1 MAKKGISSSNSLSL
15 DDMTVTPKI
24 TTSSVKKV
32 KTAPSSEK
40 TVKSV
45 KSATPKSAPEAST
58 PGTSG
63 KLPKSVLD
71 VLNTNLTRYNGNSE
85 KGKPVYLPVALIER
99 LQELSNRHY
108 KRLSARALAAAILD
122 TILNT
127 CNSEEILDI
136 YMESIH
142 YVPPTA
148 EEIKARNVA
157 AEKAK
162 AARAARAAK
171 K

>member
-24 TTSSVKKV
+24 STSAKKA
-32 KTAPSSEK
+32 KAAAEKSE
-40 TVKSV
+40 
-45 KSATPKSAPEAST
+45 KSATPKSAPET
-58 PGTSG
+58 TTSG
-63 KLPKSVLD
+63 KLPKSILE
-71 VLNTNLTRYNGNSE
+71 VLNSNLTRYNGNSE

-127 CNSEEILDI
+127 CKPEEILDV

-142 YVPPTA
+142 YVPPTT
-148 EEIKARNVA
+148 EELKARVAA

-162 AARAARAAK
+162 AVRAAK
-171 K
+171 NNVI

>member
-1 MAKKGISSSNSLSL
+1 MAKKGISSSNSISL
-15 DDMTVTPKI
+15 DDITVTPKI
-24 TTSSVKKV
+24 STSAKKA
-32 KTAPSSEK
+32 KAAAEKSE
-40 TVKSV
+40 
-45 KSATPKSAPEAST
+45 KSATPKSAPEAT
-58 PGTSG
+58 TSG

-127 CNSEEILDI
+127 CNSEEILDN

-142 YVPPTA
+142 YTPPTA

-162 AARAARAAK
+162 AARARAAK

>member
-24 TTSSVKKV
+24 TTSSVKKA

-45 KSATPKSAPEAST
+45 KSATPKSAPEAT
-58 PGTSG
+58 TSG
-63 KLPKSVLD
+63 KLPKSILEI
-71 VLNTNLTRYNGNSE
+71 LNTNLTRYNGNSE

-108 KRLSARALAAAILD
+108 KRISARALAAAILD
-122 TILNT
+122 TVINH
-127 CNSEEILDI
+127 CKPEEILDI

-148 EEIKARNVA
+148 GEIKARNVA

-162 AARAARAAK
+162 AARAAK

>member
-24 TTSSVKKV
+24 STSAKKA
-32 KTAPSSEK
+32 KAAAEKSE
-40 TVKSV
+40 

-127 CNSEEILDI
+127 CKPEEILDI

-162 AARAARAAK
+162 AARAAK

>member
-1 MAKKGISSSNSLSL
+1 MAKKGISSSTSLSL
-15 DDMTVTPKI
+15 DDINVTPKI
-24 TTSSVKKV
+24 TTSVKK
-32 KTAPSSEK
+32 A
-40 TVKSV
+40 
-45 KSATPKSAPEAST
+45 KSAPEKSEKSVKPKSAAVIESA
-58 PGTSG
+58 TSG

-71 VLNTNLTRYNGNSE
+71 VLNSNLTRFNGNSE

-127 CNSEEILDI
+127 CNSEEILDN

-142 YVPPTA
+142 YTPPTA

-162 AARAARAAK
+162 AARAAK

>member
-1 MAKKGISSSNSLSL
+1 MAKKGISSSTSLSL
-15 DDMTVTPKI
+15 DDITVTPKI
-24 TTSSVKKV
+24 STSAKKA
-32 KTAPSSEK
+32 KAAAEKSE
-40 TVKSV
+40 
-45 KSATPKSAPEAST
+45 KSATPKSAPEAT
-58 PGTSG
+58 TSG
-63 KLPKSVLD
+63 KLPKSILEI
-71 VLNTNLTRYNGNSE
+71 LNTNLTRYNGNSE

-127 CNSEEILDI
+127 CNPEEILDN

-142 YVPPTA
+142 YTPPTA

-162 AARAARAAK
+162 AARARAAK

>member
-1 MAKKGISSSNSLSL
+1 MAKKGISSSSNSLSL

-24 TTSSVKKV
+24 STSVKKE
-32 KTAPSSEK
+32 KAAAEKSE
-40 TVKSV
+40 KSV
-45 KSATPKSAPEAST
+45 KSKQAPESTT

-127 CNSEEILDI
+127 CNPEEILDN

-142 YVPPTA
+142 YIPPT
-148 EEIKARNVA
+148 EEELEARFAA

-162 AARAARAAK
+162 AARARATK

>member
-1 MAKKGISSSNSLSL
+1 MAKKGISSSSNSLSL

-24 TTSSVKKV
+24 STSVKKA

-40 TVKSV
+40 TVKSA
-45 KSATPKSAPEAST
+45 KSKSDAPESASA
-58 PGTSG
+58 TSG
-63 KLPKSVLD
+63 KLPKSILD
-71 VLNTNLTRYNGNSE
+71 VLNSNLTRYNGNSE
-85 KGKPVYLPVALIER
+85 KGKPVYLPVAIIER

-127 CNSEEILDI
+127 CKPEEILDM

-142 YVPPTA
+142 YVPPTS
-148 EEIKARNVA
+148 EELEARAAA

-162 AARAARAAK
+162 AARRAK

>member
-24 TTSSVKKV
+24 STSAKKA
-32 KTAPSSEK
+32 KAGAEKSE
-40 TVKSV
+40 
-45 KSATPKSAPEAST
+45 KSATPKSAPEAT
-58 PGTSG
+58 TSG
-63 KLPKSVLD
+63 KLPKSILE
-71 VLNTNLTRYNGNSE
+71 VLNSNRTRYNGNSE

-127 CNSEEILDI
+127 CKPEEILDI

-162 AARAARAAK
+162 AARAAK

>member
-1 MAKKGISSSNSLSL
+1 MAKKGISSSSNSLSL
-15 DDMTVTPKI
+15 DDITVTPKI
-24 TTSSVKKV
+24 STSSVKKA

-40 TVKSV
+40 TVKSAKPKSTV
-45 KSATPKSAPEAST
+45 LESATAN
-58 PGTSG
+58 

-85 KGKPVYLPVALIER
+85 KGKPVYIPVALIER

-127 CNSEEILDI
+127 CNSEEILDN

-142 YVPPTA
+142 YTPPTA
-148 EEIKARNVA
+148 EELEARFAA

-162 AARAARAAK
+162 AARAAK

>member
-1 MAKKGISSSNSLSL
+1 MAKKGISSSSNSLSL
-15 DDMTVTPKI
+15 DDITVTPKI
-24 TTSSVKKV
+24 STSVKKE
-32 KTAPSSEK
+32 KAAAEKSE
-40 TVKSV
+40 KSV
-45 KSATPKSAPEAST
+45 KSKQAPESTT

-85 KGKPVYLPVALIER
+85 KGKPVYLPVAIIER

-127 CNSEEILDI
+127 CNSEEILDN

-142 YVPPTA
+142 YTPPTA

-162 AARAARAAK
+162 AARARAAK

>member
-1 MAKKGISSSNSLSL
+1 MAKKGISSSSNSLSL
-15 DDMTVTPKI
+15 DDITVTPKI
-24 TTSSVKKV
+24 STSAKKA
-32 KTAPSSEK
+32 KAAAEKSE
-40 TVKSV
+40 

-127 CNSEEILDI
+127 CKPEEILDI

-142 YVPPTA
+142 YVPPT
-148 EEIKARNVA
+148 EEELEARFAA

-162 AARAARAAK
+162 AARRAK

>member
-1 MAKKGISSSNSLSL
+1 MAKKGIPSSNSLSL

-24 TTSSVKKV
+24 STSAKKA
-32 KTAPSSEK
+32 KAAAEKSE
-40 TVKSV
+40 
-45 KSATPKSAPEAST
+45 KSATPKSAPEAT
-58 PGTSG
+58 TSG
-63 KLPKSVLD
+63 KLPKSILE
-71 VLNTNLTRYNGNSE
+71 VLNSNLTRYNGNSE

-127 CNSEEILDI
+127 CKPEEILDI

-162 AARAARAAK
+162 AARAAK

>member
-1 MAKKGISSSNSLSL
+1 MAKKGISSSSNSLSL

-24 TTSSVKKV
+24 STSVKK
-32 KTAPSSEK
+32 E
-40 TVKSV
+40 
-45 KSATPKSAPEAST
+45 KSAPEKSEKSAKPKST
-58 PGTSG
+58 VSESTISG
-63 KLPKSVLD
+63 KLPKSILD
-71 VLNTNLTRYNGNSE
+71 VLNSNLTRFNGNPE

-127 CNSEEILDI
+127 CNPEEILDN

-142 YVPPTA
+142 YIPPTE
-148 EEIKARNVA
+148 EEIEARVA
-157 AEKAK
+157 AAKKAK
-162 AARAARAAK
+162 AARASK

>member
-1 MAKKGISSSNSLSL
+1 MAKKGISSSTSLSL
-15 DDMTVTPKI
+15 DDITVTPKI
-24 TTSSVKKV
+24 STSSEKV

-40 TVKSV
+40 TVKSA
-45 KSATPKSAPEAST
+45 KPKSTVSESA
-58 PGTSG
+58 TSG

-127 CNSEEILDI
+127 CKPEEILDM
-136 YMESIH
+136 YMETIH

-162 AARAARAAK
+162 AARAAK

>member
-24 TTSSVKKV
+24 STSAKKA
-32 KTAPSSEK
+32 KAAAEKSE
-40 TVKSV
+40 
-45 KSATPKSAPEAST
+45 KSATPKSAPEAT
-58 PGTSG
+58 TSG
-63 KLPKSVLD
+63 KLPKSILD
-71 VLNTNLTRYNGNSE
+71 VLNANFTRFNGNSE

-127 CNSEEILDI
+127 CKPEEILDI

-162 AARAARAAK
+162 AARARAAK

>member
-1 MAKKGISSSNSLSL
+1 MAKKGISSSNRLSR
-15 DDMTVTPKI
+15 DDMTVTTKI
-24 TTSSVKKV
+24 TTSAKKA
-32 KTAPSSEK
+32 KAAAEKSE
-40 TVKSV
+40 
-45 KSATPKSAPEAST
+45 KSATPKSAPEAT
-58 PGTSG
+58 TSG
-63 KLPKSVLD
+63 KLPKSILE
-71 VLNTNLTRYNGNSE
+71 VLNSNLTRYNGNSE
-85 KGKPVYLPVALIER
+85 KGKPVYLPVAIIER

-127 CNSEEILDI
+127 CNTEEILDM

-142 YVPPTA
+142 YVPPTE
-148 EEIKARNVA
+148 EEIEARMA
-157 AEKAK
+157 AAKKAK

>member
-24 TTSSVKKV
+24 STSAKKA
-32 KTAPSSEK
+32 KAAAEKSE
-40 TVKSV
+40 
-45 KSATPKSAPEAST
+45 KSATPKSAPEAT
-58 PGTSG
+58 TSG
-63 KLPKSVLD
+63 KLPKSILE
-71 VLNTNLTRYNGNSE
+71 VLNSNLTRYNGNSE

-127 CNSEEILDI
+127 CKPEEILDI

-162 AARAARAAK
+162 AARARAAK

>member
-1 MAKKGISSSNSLSL
+1 MAKKGISSSSNSLSL
-15 DDMTVTPKI
+15 DDITVTPKI
-24 TTSSVKKV
+24 STSAKKA
-32 KTAPSSEK
+32 KAAAEKSE
-40 TVKSV
+40 

-85 KGKPVYLPVALIER
+85 KGKPVYLPVAIVER

-108 KRLSARALAAAILD
+108 KRVSARALAAAILD

-127 CNSEEILDI
+127 CNTEEILDN

-142 YVPPTA
+142 YTPPTA

-162 AARAARAAK
+162 AARARAAK

>member
-1 MAKKGISSSNSLSL
+1 MSSSNSLSL
-15 DDMTVTPKI
+15 DDITVTPKI
-24 TTSSVKKV
+24 STSAKKA
-32 KTAPSSEK
+32 KASEK
-40 TVKSV
+40 TV
-45 KSATPKSAPEAST
+45 KSATPKSAPEAT
-58 PGTSG
+58 TSG
-63 KLPKSVLD
+63 KLPKSILD
-71 VLNTNLTRYNGNSE
+71 VLNSNLTRFNGNPE

-108 KRLSARALAAAILD
+108 KRVSARALAAAILD

-127 CNSEEILDI
+127 CNSEEILDN

-142 YVPPTA
+142 YTPPTA

-162 AARAARAAK
+162 AARARAAK

>member
-1 MAKKGISSSNSLSL
+1 MAKKGISSSSNSLSL

-24 TTSSVKKV
+24 STSAKKANS
-32 KTAPSSEK
+32 APEKSE
-40 TVKSV
+40 KSV
-45 KSATPKSAPEAST
+45 KPKSAAVIESAIL
-58 PGTSG
+58 G
-63 KLPKSVLD
+63 KLPKPILD
-71 VLNTNLTRYNGNSE
+71 ILNSNLTRFNGNSE

-108 KRLSARALAAAILD
+108 KRVSARALAAAILD

-127 CNSEEILDI
+127 CNPEEILDN

-142 YVPPTA
+142 YTPPTA

-162 AARAARAAK
+162 AARARAAK

>member
-24 TTSSVKKV
+24 TTSSVKKA

-45 KSATPKSAPEAST
+45 KSATPKSAPEAT
-58 PGTSG
+58 TSG
-63 KLPKSVLD
+63 KLPKSILEI
-71 VLNTNLTRYNGNSE
+71 LNTNLTRYNGNSE

-108 KRLSARALAAAILD
+108 KRISARALAAAILD
-122 TILNT
+122 TVINH
-127 CNSEEILDI
+127 CKPEEILDI

-162 AARAARAAK
+162 AARAAK

>member
-1 MAKKGISSSNSLSL
+1 MAKKGISSSTSLSL
-15 DDMTVTPKI
+15 DDINVTPKI
-24 TTSSVKKV
+24 TTSVKK
-32 KTAPSSEK
+32 A
-40 TVKSV
+40 
-45 KSATPKSAPEAST
+45 KSAPEKSDKSVKPKSAAVIESA
-58 PGTSG
+58 TSG

-71 VLNTNLTRYNGNSE
+71 VLNSNLTRFNGNSE

-127 CNSEEILDI
+127 CNPEEILDN

-142 YVPPTA
+142 YIPPT
-148 EEIKARNVA
+148 EEELEARFAA

-162 AARAARAAK
+162 AARRAK

>member
-1 MAKKGISSSNSLSL
+1 MAKRGISSSSNSLSL
-15 DDMTVTPKI
+15 DDITVTPKI
-24 TTSSVKKV
+24 STSAKKA
-32 KTAPSSEK
+32 KAAAEKSE
-40 TVKSV
+40 

-127 CNSEEILDI
+127 CKPEEILDI

-162 AARAARAAK
+162 AARRAK

>member
-24 TTSSVKKV
+24 STSSEKV

-40 TVKSV
+40 TVKSA
-45 KSATPKSAPEAST
+45 KPKSTVSESA
-58 PGTSG
+58 TSG

-85 KGKPVYLPVALIER
+85 KGKPVYLPGAIVER

-108 KRLSARALAAAILD
+108 KRVSARALAAAILD

-127 CNSEEILDI
+127 CNPEEILDN

-142 YVPPTA
+142 YTPPTA

-162 AARAARAAK
+162 AARARAAK

>member
-1 MAKKGISSSNSLSL
+1 MVKKGISSSNSLSL
-15 DDMTVTPKI
+15 DDITVTPKI
-24 TTSSVKKV
+24 STSAKKA
-32 KTAPSSEK
+32 KAAEKSE
-40 TVKSV
+40 
-45 KSATPKSAPEAST
+45 KSATPKSAPEAT
-58 PGTSG
+58 TSG
-63 KLPKSVLD
+63 KLPKSILEA
-71 VLNTNLTRYNGNSE
+71 LNSNLTRYNGNSE
-85 KGKPVYLPVALIER
+85 KGKPVYLPVAIIER

-127 CNSEEILDI
+127 CNPEEMLDN

-142 YVPPTA
+142 YIPPT
-148 EEIKARNVA
+148 EEELEARFAA

-162 AARAARAAK
+162 AARARAAK

>member
-1 MAKKGISSSNSLSL
+1 MAKKGISSSSNSLSL
-15 DDMTVTPKI
+15 DDITVTPKI
-24 TTSSVKKV
+24 STSAKKA
-32 KTAPSSEK
+32 KAAAEKSE
-40 TVKSV
+40 KSV
-45 KSATPKSAPEAST
+45 KSKQAPEST
-58 PGTSG
+58 TATSG
-63 KLPKSVLD
+63 KLPKSILD
-71 VLNTNLTRYNGNSE
+71 VLNSNLTRFNGNPE

-127 CNSEEILDI
+127 CNSEEILDN

-142 YVPPTA
+142 YTPPT
-148 EEIKARNVA
+148 EEELEARFAA

-162 AARAARAAK
+162 AARARAAK

>member
-1 MAKKGISSSNSLSL
+1 MAKKGISSSSNSLSL

-24 TTSSVKKV
+24 STSVKKE
-32 KTAPSSEK
+32 KAAAEKSE
-40 TVKSV
+40 KSV
-45 KSATPKSAPEAST
+45 KSKQAPESTT

-127 CNSEEILDI
+127 CKTEEILDMH
-136 YMESIH
+136 MESTH
-142 YVPPTA
+142 YVPPPD
-148 EEIKARNVA
+148 EEIEARMA
-157 AEKAK
+157 AAKKAK
-162 AARAARAAK
+162 AARAAK

>member
-1 MAKKGISSSNSLSL
+1 MAKKGISSSSNSLSL
-15 DDMTVTPKI
+15 DDITVTPKI
-24 TTSSVKKV
+24 STSAKKA
-32 KTAPSSEK
+32 KASEK
-40 TVKSV
+40 TV
-45 KSATPKSAPEAST
+45 KSATPKSAPETST

-108 KRLSARALAAAILD
+108 KRISARALAASILD
-122 TILNT
+122 AVIHHCNT
-127 CNSEEILDI
+127 EEILDV

-142 YVPPTA
+142 YVPTTE
-148 EEIKARNVA
+148 EEIEARVA
-157 AEKAK
+157 AAKKAK
-162 AARAARAAK
+162 AARASK

>member
-1 MAKKGISSSNSLSL
+1 MAKKGISSSSNSLYL

-24 TTSSVKKV
+24 STSVKKE
-32 KTAPSSEK
+32 KAAAEKSE
-40 TVKSV
+40 KSV
-45 KSATPKSAPEAST
+45 KSKQAPGSTT

-71 VLNTNLTRYNGNSE
+71 VLNPNLTRYNGNSE
-85 KGKPVYLPVALIER
+85 KGKPVYLPVAIVER

-108 KRLSARALAAAILD
+108 KRVSARALAAAILD

-127 CNSEEILDI
+127 CNSEEILDN

-142 YVPPTA
+142 YTPPT
-148 EEIKARNVA
+148 EDELKARNAA

-162 AARAARAAK
+162 AARARAAK

>member
-1 MAKKGISSSNSLSL
+1 MAKKGISSSSNSLSL

-24 TTSSVKKV
+24 STSVKKE
-32 KTAPSSEK
+32 KAAAEKSE
-40 TVKSV
+40 KSV
-45 KSATPKSAPEAST
+45 KSKQAPESTT

-127 CNSEEILDI
+127 CNPEEILDN

-142 YVPPTA
+142 YIPPT
-148 EEIKARNVA
+148 EEELEARFAA

-162 AARAARAAK
+162 AARRAK

>member
-15 DDMTVTPKI
+15 DDITVTPKI
-24 TTSSVKKV
+24 STSSEKV

-45 KSATPKSAPEAST
+45 KSAKPKSTVLESATAN
-58 PGTSG
+58 

-85 KGKPVYLPVALIER
+85 KGKPVYLPVAIIER

-108 KRLSARALAAAILD
+108 KRLSARALAASILD
-122 TILNT
+122 TVINH
-127 CNSEEILDI
+127 CNIEEILDM

-148 EEIKARNVA
+148 EEIEARVVA

-162 AARAARAAK
+162 AARAAK

>member
-1 MAKKGISSSNSLSL
+1 MAKKGISSSSNSLSL

-24 TTSSVKKV
+24 STSVKKE
-32 KTAPSSEK
+32 KAAPEKSE
-40 TVKSV
+40 KSV
-45 KSATPKSAPEAST
+45 KSKQAPESTT

-127 CNSEEILDI
+127 CKPEEILDM

-162 AARAARAAK
+162 AARARAAK

>member
-24 TTSSVKKV
+24 STSVKK
-32 KTAPSSEK
+32 A
-40 TVKSV
+40 
-45 KSATPKSAPEAST
+45 KSAPEKSEKSVKPKSAAVIESA
-58 PGTSG
+58 TSG

-127 CNSEEILDI
+127 CKPEEILDI

-162 AARAARAAK
+162 AARAAK

>member
-24 TTSSVKKV
+24 STSAKKA
-32 KTAPSSEK
+32 KAAAEKSE
-40 TVKSV
+40 
-45 KSATPKSAPEAST
+45 KSATPKSAPEAT
-58 PGTSG
+58 TSG
-63 KLPKSVLD
+63 KLPKSILE
-71 VLNTNLTRYNGNSE
+71 VLNSNLTRYNGNSE

-127 CNSEEILDI
+127 CKPEEILDM

-162 AARAARAAK
+162 AARAAK

>member
-1 MAKKGISSSNSLSL
+1 MAKKGISSSSNSLSL
-15 DDMTVTPKI
+15 DDITVTPKI
-24 TTSSVKKV
+24 STSAKKA
-32 KTAPSSEK
+32 KAAAEKSE
-40 TVKSV
+40 
-45 KSATPKSAPEAST
+45 KSATPKSAPEAT
-58 PGTSG
+58 TSG
-63 KLPKSVLD
+63 KLPKSILE
-71 VLNTNLTRYNGNSE
+71 VLNANLTRYNGNSE

-127 CNSEEILDI
+127 CNSEEILDN

-142 YVPPTA
+142 YTPPTA

-162 AARAARAAK
+162 AARARAAK

>member
-1 MAKKGISSSNSLSL
+1 MAKKGISSSSNSLSL
-15 DDMTVTPKI
+15 DDITVTPKI
-24 TTSSVKKV
+24 STSAKKA
-32 KTAPSSEK
+32 KAAAEKSE
-40 TVKSV
+40 

-127 CNSEEILDI
+127 CNPEEMLDN

-142 YVPPTA
+142 YIPPTE
-148 EEIKARNVA
+148 EEIEARVA
-157 AEKAK
+157 AAKKAK
-162 AARAARAAK
+162 AARASK